1 MGAAAAHGLNPQ
13 PLTSAIPPPKPCQ
26 VTDTTTFSSER
37 RRQQEDAWLYEICTR
52 CLLVSGRR
60 GAAPRHP
67 RKQPALAAAMPGLAA
82 DCTWLGPVLSLVPPF
97 PQRAPPP
104 THPRAHPAPHPPTPT
119 PAQHLVD
126 LTGTFLPAIRPS
138 LPRLLDLLSGFAVR
152 GHAALAS
159 VGVAALSRL
168 VAATGP
174 RMDVGTWEE
183 VVGEVARVVEATLP
197 DAAGL
202 VTPPA
207 RGGSGGDLPSLQ
219 HQLSGG
225 GGAGGVGGSS
235 GGAGTPRPPYTL
247 REGVGMRRLA
257 RFRVHSGVQLLL
269 VQAMGEMYA
278 EQRRHMPVGRGGDG
292 PRVGRDFLKVGL
304 CGRPERAPQAH
315 VVRAQAGVLCS
326 TLLKPATPILN

>member
-1 MGAAAAHGLNPQ
+1 MALRNLHALPAG
-13 PLTSAIPPPKPCQ
+13 
-26 VTDTTTFSSER
+26 ER
-37 RRQQEDAWLYEICTR
+37 QA
-52 CLLVSGRR
+52 RR
-60 GAAPRHP
+60 GAPTSTQAARPRGSHARP
-67 RKQPALAAAMPGLAA
+67 GRGLHLARPCAVPGS
-82 DCTWLGPVLSLVPPF
+82 PVS
-97 PQRAPPP
+97 ATSPP
-104 THPRAHPAPHPPTPT
+104 THPP
-119 PAQHLVD
+119 
-126 LTGTFLPAIRPS
+126 TGTFLPAIRPS